1 MKKRLFSLL
10 LAVALVVGMLP
21 VSAWAAEADGGGTTD
36 QPTADIVT
44 KTISSP
50 AEWENFV
57 ATVNADNKYN
67 VMLAVDI
74 AVSQP
79 IPTFSG
85 TFNGGNHKITFS
97 EGNLFTTVAS
107 GSQIT
112 NLTVEGGGKI
122 CSSTDGVTV
131 TNCVPAV
138 NAVTTEE
145 NPEGGTGGSSSA
157 GDLEDTQPELTAK
170 FKDGNTSK
178 TCFAG
183 EEVKIEVTGI
193 ATNGNEFAVYNDT
206 NNLNAIASTSDEKTI
221 LTFSTGTALLP
232 ANSTAYSLTVKSGD
246 TPIKGNLSLTVKEV
260 TKIEVLEVNSPVEC
274 PADGKATVKV
284 TGTAGL
290 KVKAYIDTTEVS
302 AETEL
307 GTDAT
312 NLEIDLNG
320 KSVTAETHDVT
331 VKYTASLNTDVL
343 NATFKLNVTSA
354 SSDTET
360 FEATFKTV
368 GGTAASGKTATC
380 KVGDEVTIEVKG
392 SSPANVS
399 CTVSPSE
406 GITQPTAG
414 TNGTLTIQTTGW
426 KADTY
431 TLTISVGD
439 TPLQE
444 TLSLVV
450 DSQTTVPPD
459 ENEITA
465 TFADGKTQ
473 MTCVK
478 GTASVS
484 VKIENATAG
493 ANISI
498 TSDNSAF
505 TAVNDS
511 VGDNGTATV
520 SISTTNLDV
529 GTYSL
534 KVTIGD
540 KEISLALTISG
551 DTPEA
556 YEKITVDGT
565 TNLSC
570 ASNETRKVT
579 VHGTVGKSV
588 QAYTKDNK
596 PVSKPATLS
605 SSTRAV
611 TGSAELTIDP
621 KEASLTAGTH
631 SIIVKYTDSG
641 HDAQNS
647 DAFTLTVTDPAPKP
661 TAVLGAGPYKEY
673 QDITVTVSNVA
684 NVQTVQIFDG
694 LSSTEA
700 LDTKEPGGSSTVT
713 LTFQLSAGA
722 HTLRVTADSEMITS
736 SLELTVDE
744 VPNQIRGKSEIVAS
758 GYEANTGKFYYGVDM
773 QVTVSNL
780 TRDGQTLSSG
790 NVSIYAGND
799 KLATATVTSNGTAS
813 FTAFNTEASNY
824 KDYFRP
830 KEVATGTSVRDVVL
844 NVYYNSTDENKGD
857 LVSGCDMALQV
868 QLMSLP
874 ENTAAGYE
882 DLNTS
887 YRITAPDGYTLCE
900 DIYSS
905 NYSWTKSVTIEKGA
919 ELRTYTYY
927 LKADTSKAITT
938 KRPGI
943 TIPANPGD
951 SNLPNIGDKGRLKI
965 TNPVY
970 DGKPHGPI
978 ITDTKNSTAEGLR
991 EGVHYSIEYYP
1002 TSEAARTNARVP
1014 VEITITGLAPYYRGT
1029 YEDTYEI
1036 APKEIVPE
1044 FDKSTSTATKIYDTT
1059 TNCSGEGLKIILPE
1073 VLEGDDVDVTAT
1085 FTYDNANV
1093 GEKKRI
1099 TASDLTLIGD
1109 SKQNYKLLFLDPDG
1123 NETLSAAVGEITP
1136 LTLTVNKVTVAD
1148 KPYDGTKAA
1157 EITDVTFNETLPAGV
1172 KLVNGTHYTGT
1183 AEFAQADVK
1192 HAADGGTG
1200 VENITVTGT
1209 ITAKDTNIDITSGDF
1224 TAEAK
1229 ILRTQPTISP
1239 WPTSTEIKF
1248 GDPLSASALNN
1259 GKGWA
1264 AGGKEELP
1272 GSFTWVTP
1280 DKKLDAGTSEQEV
1293 KFETT
1298 SPNYEAITNKVSV
1311 KVNQAELTAT
1321 KWPEAKPIY
1330 YGQKMSETEF
1340 EGGEVTPSTK
1350 GKWSWATFA
1359 SGETAP
1365 DKAGNYAYSVRF
1377 VPDDSNYSSVESGA
1391 TKVNLEVK
1399 PAVPKIKITP
1409 GDQSIVKAGTTVTV
1423 STEISNPHDPT
1434 LKGDKVPKDPK
1445 LTYKI
1450 GEDGEE
1456 TAIRKG
1462 QFQIPED
1469 TPEGTPIVIKAT
1481 TEAIPDY
1488 YAAGEATVTLSTTK
1502 RKTVAIEA
1510 EKYSKKIV
1518 YSGGGHN
1525 GVGKVTFEDE
1535 DGEPITNFKENED
1548 YTYMWADSTGK
1559 ALEEAPVYPG
1569 KYTFRVR
1576 VDNPTYAATSD
1587 PVEFEIE
1594 KRPLQWGDSSLTASK
1609 PEGSDKEVPVDGR
1622 LTIKNTVSGDKVSM
1636 PDELPVLITSGFAE
1650 HTAVGDYKDVIAI
1663 PEGDRTW
1670 NEILPELDY
1679 YIWPEENPSVKASV
1693 KAETPEKSPGGETL
1707 CLDVVE
1713 SLKDAAAKLQ
1723 EKHSNMD
1730 ESYIRTTM
1738 NNERGSKFKSGTSKA
1753 TSKFYDVKLL
1763 VEKADGS
1770 LEEATLENF
1779 PSSGKLT
1786 VKMAYPGDSSK
1797 ESEFEIIHMF
1807 VQDADKAGK
1816 TEKIEDK
1823 DITKG
1828 DKELSFTVTGLSPI
1842 LVSWTKA
1849 SSSSNNNNSNNN
1861 NNNSNNSNNSNNRP
1875 STSDDDDEEEY
1886 RVRLY
1891 SSTGGKVTA
1900 NMRYAEE
1907 DDTVRLTV
1915 TPDSGYRLQ
1924 SISVTDKRGR
1934 TIRTRQSNGKY
1945 VFTMPDRDVEVEA
1958 TFTSIFSPTTYTPS
1972 SSSTGTLYP
1981 TNTSWSGTT
1990 SAVAPS
1996 NCSYGSAC
2004 PSLAFP
2010 DLNTQ
2015 MWYHDSTDYVI
2026 NSGLMT
2032 GLPSGNFAPYSTL
2045 SRAMI
2050 VQMLYTH
2057 AGMPAVSAS
2066 RQFEDVD
2073 EGAWFENAVNWSV
2086 EQGIAQGIG
2095 NNLFAPNA
2103 AVTREQLALMLYNYG
2118 VRRGM
2123 SMPATQAQ
2131 ITFTDNT
2138 RISQWAATAVSTMQ
2152 RAGVVTGK
2160 SGNMFEPKGTAT
2172 RVEAAQM
2179 LWKLFR

>member
-1 MKKRLFSLL
+1 MIEIT
-10 LAVALVVGMLP
+10 GMTGTNP
-21 VSAWAAEADGGGTTD
+21 TSIFCTATPSGGGTASNFDGTNR
-36 QPTADIVT
+36 
-44 KTISSP
+44 TI
-50 AEWENFV
+50 
-57 ATVNADNKYN
+57 
-67 VMLAVDI
+67 DI
-74 AVSQP
+74 A
-79 IPTFSG
+79 
-85 TFNGGNHKITFS
+85 
-97 EGNLFTTVAS
+97 
-107 GSQIT
+107 T
-112 NLTVEGGGKI
+112 N
-122 CSSTDGVTV
+122 
-131 TNCVPAV
+131 
-138 NAVTTEE
+138 
-145 NPEGGTGGSSSA
+145 
-157 GDLEDTQPELTAK
+157 ELTADVTYNVVVNV
-170 FKDGNTSK
+170 DGTEITGLTLTITSATENYEK
-178 TCFAG
+178 ISVTSSTANLTCPSNG
-183 EEVKIEVTGI
+183 NVKI
-193 ATNGNEFAVYNDT
+193 
-206 NNLNAIASTSDEKTI
+206 
-221 LTFSTGTALLP
+221 
-232 ANSTAYSLTVKSGD
+232 TVS
-246 TPIKGNLSLTVKEV
+246 
-260 TKIEVLEVNSPVEC
+260 
-274 PADGKATVKV
+274 
-284 TGTAGL
+284 GTAG
-290 KVKAYIDTTEVS
+290 KEVQAFYHPTSGSDVAVSDS
-302 AETEL
+302 AAL
-307 GTDAT
+307 
-312 NLEIDLNG
+312 
-320 KSVTAETHDVT
+320 
-331 VKYTASLNTDVL
+331 
-343 NATFKLNVTSA
+343 
-354 SSDTET
+354 
-360 FEATFKTV
+360 
-368 GGTAASGKTATC
+368 TAA
-380 KVGDEVTIEVKG
+380 
-392 SSPANVS
+392 
-399 CTVSPSE
+399 
-406 GITQPTAG
+406 
-414 TNGTLTIQTTGW
+414 
-426 KADTY
+426 
-431 TLTISVGD
+431 
-439 TPLQE
+439 
-444 TLSLVV
+444 
-450 DSQTTVPPD
+450 
-459 ENEITA
+459 
-465 TFADGKTQ
+465 
-473 MTCVK
+473 
-478 GTASVS
+478 
-484 VKIENATAG
+484 
-493 ANISI
+493 
-498 TSDNSAF
+498 
-505 TAVNDS
+505 
-511 VGDNGTATV
+511 
-520 SISTTNLDV
+520 
-529 GTYSL
+529 
-534 KVTIGD
+534 
-540 KEISLALTISG
+540 
-551 DTPEA
+551 
-556 YEKITVDGT
+556 
-565 TNLSC
+565 
-570 ASNETRKVT
+570 
-579 VHGTVGKSV
+579 
-588 QAYTKDNK
+588 
-596 PVSKPATLS
+596 
-605 SSTRAV
+605 STRAV
-611 TGSAELTIDP
+611 TGSAELTIKP
-621 KEASLTAGTH
+621 NKASLAAGAH

-694 LSSTEA
+694 LTSTEA
-700 LDTKEPGGSSTVT
+700 LDTKSPGGSDTVT
-713 LTFQLSAGA
+713 LTFQLSAGN
-722 HTLRVTADSEMITS
+722 HTLRVTADSETITS
-736 SLELTVDE
+736 SLELTVEE

-758 GYEANTGKFYYGVDM
+758 GYEPNTGKFYYGVDM

-943 TIPANPGD
+943 TIPANPGS
-951 SNLPNIGDKGRLKI
+951 SNLPNIGEKERLKI
-965 TNPVY
+965 TSPVY

-991 EGVHYSIEYYP
+991 EGVHYKIEYYP

-1014 VEITITGLAPYYRGT
+1014 VEITITGLAPYYTGT

-1044 FDKSTSTATKIYDTT
+1044 FDKNASTATKIYDTT

-1136 LTLTVNKVTVAD
+1136 LKLTVNKVTVAD
-1148 KPYDGTKAA
+1148 KPYDGTDAA
-1157 EITDVTFNETLPAGV
+1157 TITDVTFNETLPEGV

-1183 AEFAQADVK
+1183 AKFTQSNVELST
-1192 HAADGGTG
+1192 DG
-1200 VENITVTGT
+1200 EPESISVTGT
-1209 ITAKDTNIDITSGDF
+1209 ITAKDPNIEIVNGGSFTS
-1224 TAEAK
+1224 EAK
-1229 ILRTQPTISP
+1229 ILRAQPTISP
-1239 WPTSTEIKF
+1239 WPTSTEINF
-1248 GDPLSASALNN
+1248 GDPLSSSALNG

-1264 AGGKEELP
+1264 AGGTEELP

-1298 SPNYEAITNKVSV
+1298 SLNYESITGKVSV

-1365 DKAGNYAYSVRF
+1365 DKAGNYPYSVRF

-1469 TPEGTPIVIKAT
+1469 TPEGTPIVIKTT

-1779 PSSGKLT
+1779 PSAGKLT